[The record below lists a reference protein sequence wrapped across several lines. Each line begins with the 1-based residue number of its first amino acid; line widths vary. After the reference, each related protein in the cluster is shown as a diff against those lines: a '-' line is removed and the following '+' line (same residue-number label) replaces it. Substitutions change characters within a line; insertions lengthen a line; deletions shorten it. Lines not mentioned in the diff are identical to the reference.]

1 MLEYVLFGLM
11 VLLFILFILQ
21 NSFNY
26 RPFEKKIN
34 NIKVV
39 ILGPSNYYYTEDNLY
54 FYKGLFTLNFEKD
67 ISHRR
72 KTKSIL
78 LYFSE
83 EKYQPDKLL
92 KTLNFDHSLRSIS
105 LGCVVDGEI
114 SELLLL
120 LAFDELKLYLQ
131 QNNYSDATIYIPL
144 YESKEL
150 QQKDYPII
158 FRELKKTFANKI
170 NILS

>member
-21 NSFNY
+21 NSFDY

-67 ISHRR
+67 ISPRR

-120 LAFDELKLYLQ
+120 LAFDELKLYLEK
-131 QNNYSDATIYIPL
+131 NNYSDATIYIPL

-150 QQKDYPII
+150 QEKDYPLI

>member
-1 MLEYVLFGLM
+1 MLEYILFSLM
-11 VLLFILFILQ
+11 VLFVALFILQ
-21 NSFNY
+21 HSFDY

-34 NIKVV
+34 NIEVV
-39 ILGPSNYYYTEDNLY
+39 ILGPSNHYYTEDNLY
-54 FYKGLFTLNFEKD
+54 FYKGLFTLNFEKN
-67 ISHRR
+67 ISPRR

-78 LYFSE
+78 LYFAE
-83 EKYQPDKLL
+83 EKYQPNELL
-92 KTLNFDHSLRSIS
+92 NIINFDRSLRSIS